1 MAVTMQISASKKR
14 AKHARPLVALAAAAV
29 IVLSLS
35 PTGPVPGAGGVGE
48 CVANIEPLDVS
59 NRDEVGVGEILTST
73 SPAER
78 V

>member
-1 MAVTMQISASKKR
+1 MDKQ
-14 AKHARPLVALAAAAV
+14 PFAAAAV

-59 NRDEVGVGEILTST
+59 NRDEVGVGEIANFHAYRL
-73 SPAER
+73 R
-78 V
+78 